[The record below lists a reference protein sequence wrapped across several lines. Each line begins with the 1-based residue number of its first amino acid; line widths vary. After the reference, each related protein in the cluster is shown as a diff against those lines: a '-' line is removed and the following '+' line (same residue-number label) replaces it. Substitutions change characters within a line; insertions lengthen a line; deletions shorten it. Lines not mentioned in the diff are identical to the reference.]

1 VASVILG
8 FRARKEAKIED
19 GAFHAV
25 VSWSVDVRASRAQD
39 GAANGTSYTAGRR
52 MVLTDSA
59 DPLGYLA
66 LVVLIGIG
74 GLALVAAAWWARDR

>member
-1 VASVILG
+1 
-8 FRARKEAKIED
+8 
-19 GAFHAV
+19 
-25 VSWSVDVRASRAQD
+25 
-39 GAANGTSYTAGRR
+39 